1 MWLQCALIPE
11 KLGGK
16 KGKKEEKKKP
26 LITTN
31 SDEFLHKHVW
41 FSRMA
46 AWPRQE
52 YRKQLWTKKKGST
65 IASNLKRIYMLV
77 RNLVDL
83 FSYIVSEQI
92 QDPLP
97 LLGIPKSLDLASLL
111 H

>member
-1 MWLQCALIPE
+1 MNFC
-11 KLGGK
+11 
-16 KGKKEEKKKP
+16 
-26 LITTN
+26 T
-31 SDEFLHKHVW
+31 KHVW
-41 FSRMA
+41 FPGWLHGQA
-46 AWPRQE
+46 KNTENNCGQ
-52 YRKQLWTKKKGST
+52 KKKGST
-65 IASNLKRIYMLV
+65 IASNPKRIYMLV

>member
-1 MWLQCALIPE
+1 MWLQCALIRE

-16 KGKKEEKKKP
+16 KKKKKT

-31 SDEFLHKHVW
+31 SDELLHKTRMV
-41 FSRMA
+41 SRMA
-46 AWPRQE
+46 ARPSQE

-65 IASNLKRIYMLV
+65 IASNPKRIYMLV